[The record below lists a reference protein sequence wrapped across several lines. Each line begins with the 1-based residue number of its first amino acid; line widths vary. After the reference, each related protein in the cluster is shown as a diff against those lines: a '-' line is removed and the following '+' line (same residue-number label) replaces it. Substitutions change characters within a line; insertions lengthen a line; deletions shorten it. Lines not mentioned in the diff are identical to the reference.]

1 MTDRRDVVVL
11 VVPGLRDES
20 PTHWQALLAAELP
33 NVQSLPAHGRRN
45 IDLEARVAA
54 IEAAVMA
61 APGPVVIVA
70 HSGGC
75 IATVH
80 WARHT
85 RLQVRG
91 LLLATPPDLE
101 SALPP
106 EFPAPTAFAAAG
118 WMPVPNEPIQFPC
131 IVAASRDDPLG
142 EFETVSQMAC
152 AWGAE
157 LADLGQVGHL
167 NPASGYG
174 PWGEAAVLVRRLA
187 EGRVTTAVAP

>member
-1 MTDRRDVVVL
+1 MTDPREVVVL

-20 PTHWQALLAAELP
+20 TTHWQALLAAELP
-33 NVQSLPAHGRRN
+33 NVRSLPARGRSN
-45 IDLEARVAA
+45 IDLDSRVAA

-80 WARHT
+80 WARRT

-91 LLLATPPDLE
+91 MLLATPPDLE
-101 SALPP
+101 RGLPS
-106 EFPAPTAFAAAG
+106 EFPALTAFAAAG
-118 WMPVPNEPIQFPC
+118 WLPVPNDPIRFPC

-142 EFETVSQMAC
+142 EFGTVSRLAR

-157 LADLGQVGHL
+157 LVDLGTVGHL

-187 EGRVTTAVAP
+187 EGRVATAAAA